1 IIFIMDIEK
10 SILEAIRLAE
20 TTIPEDVYKHLKMAY
35 SMEENEISKSQLQ
48 SILDNVEY
56 AREKQLPICQDTGTQ
71 TFFVDVGFDFPFKKE
86 LVNSIVNAVSKATQN
101 YYIRPNAVDPF
112 SGKNPGNNVGRFIPY
127 INWFL
132 RDGDDAT
139 INVLPKG
146 GGSENASALA
156 MLKPGEGIKGIKK
169 FVIDQL
175 VRAGAN
181 PCPPTIIGLGIG
193 GGSDLSLIIAKR
205 ALLRPL
211 GQRHEEKRIAD
222 LELELLDLANKTGV
236 GTMGW
241 GGKVSVLDVHIE
253 YAYRH
258 PASLPVGM
266 VIQCWAD
273 RRSKVHI
280 DSKGNVEVVQ

>member
-1 IIFIMDIEK
+1 MDIEK

-266 VIQCWAD
+266 VVQCWAD

>member
-1 IIFIMDIEK
+1 MDIEK

-56 AREKQLPICQDTGTQ
+56 AREKKLPICQDTGTQ
-71 TFFVDVGFDFPFKKE
+71 TFFVDIGYDFPFKKE

-175 VRAGAN
+175 VKAGAN

-266 VIQCWAD
+266 VVQCWAD

>member
-1 IIFIMDIEK
+1 MDIEK

-71 TFFVDVGFDFPFKKE
+71 TFFVDVGYDFPFKKE

-132 RDGDDAT
+132 RDGNDAT

>member
-1 IIFIMDIEK
+1 MDIEK

>member
-1 IIFIMDIEK
+1 MEK

>member
-1 IIFIMDIEK
+1 MDIEK

-71 TFFVDVGFDFPFKKE
+71 TFFVDVGYDFPFKKE

>member
-1 IIFIMDIEK
+1 MEK

-71 TFFVDVGFDFPFKKE
+71 TFFVDVGYDFPFKKE

>member
-1 IIFIMDIEK
+1 MDIEK

-132 RDGDDAT
+132 RDGNDAT